1 MSILLQYGSSKAFLM
16 LLAAAAGN
24 YEELLA
30 RMPEDVVVFG
40 HTHEFKNQK
49 SSSKSKVLH
58 YANSGT
64 WTDIA
69 KYVSSGFYE
78 TVCQIVLDIVAVRT
92 LL

>member
-1 MSILLQYGSSKAFLM
+1 M

-24 YEELLA
+24 YEEFLA
-30 RMPEDVVVFG
+30 RMAEDVVVFG

-69 KYVSSGFYE
+69 KCVSSGFYE
-78 TVCQIVLDIVAVRT
+78 TVCQTVVMTIDVIAART
-92 LL
+92 LLRHFILSH